1 MSRFLGTDPGQP
13 MGGKAKPDREI
24 ILQAL
29 DDSPESISF
38 RDIIECMDTRYWEWV
53 SEEAAEQRWA
63 SLPLLGPEEHQLV
76 QYWTNWNKL
85 GRGVTASGRRQ
96 RMVFLTSVSKHHS
109 ALIAPKEGGGGRK
122 HSARART
129 SPGKLVLGNRVLQFH
144 S

>member
-1 MSRFLGTDPGQP
+1 MFLWPEFAAKFNAFRTAVQAQ
-13 MGGKAKPDREI
+13 GGGDQGPDFWVRTLVNRWGGEAEPDREI

-38 RDIIECMDTRYWEWV
+38 RAIIERMDTRYRERV
-53 SEEAAEQRWA
+53 SEGAAEQRWA

-96 RMVFLTSVSKHHS
+96 RMVF
-109 ALIAPKEGGGGRK
+109 
-122 HSARART
+122 
-129 SPGKLVLGNRVLQFH
+129 SPR
-144 S
+144 